1 MYTGWQQKRR
11 VKVRVRK
18 KNKALASISIFC
30 PTLLIG
36 LLTQLYIIFKLYF
49 HQLQRILTCLDKGLD
64 FLTSLH
70 L

>member
-30 PTLLIG
+30 LTLLIR

-49 HQLQRILTCLDKGLD
+49 HQLQRILTCLDKELD

>member
-11 VKVRVRK
+11 VRVRVRK

-30 PTLLIG
+30 LTLLIR
-36 LLTQLYIIFKLYF
+36 LLALLYIIFKLYF

-64 FLTSLH
+64 FLTTLH